1 MRRLAAINIF
11 YEEEEDNMP
20 TLEKVTYLS
29 STRDFCLT
37 DCGPS
42 EGCNPDDN
50 MMPPPKDV
58 NKEKQ
63 GSEN

>member
-1 MRRLAAINIF
+1 
-11 YEEEEDNMP
+11 MP